1 MRTIFF
7 LTLLTLASCKPNEPV
22 LTAQQIVDKSIVVS
36 GADKIASSKISF
48 SFRNRTYIATRNKG
62 TYLLERITKRD
73 SVEIRDVLS
82 NKGFLRYK
90 NSGLVQVPDSMMTR
104 YSNSVNSVHYFSVLP
119 FGLNDKAVFKK
130 CLSDTTIKGVDYY
143 KIQVT
148 FSEDGGGDDFDD
160 VFLYWINKDN
170 FQIDYLAYKYNTGKG
185 GMRFRDVKNESV
197 VNEIRFVNYNNYK
210 PTDPKMDFSSI
221 DKAYQDGQLE
231 KLSEIILENIKVTL
245 IDF

>member
-7 LTLLTLASCKPNEPV
+7 LTLFTLASCKPNTPV
-22 LTAQQIVDKSIVVS
+22 LNAQQIVDKAIVAF
-36 GADKIASSKISF
+36 GADKIATSKISF
-48 SFRNRTYIATRNKG
+48 TFRKRTYIATRDNG
-62 TYLLERITKRD
+62 AYSLERITKRD

-82 NKGFLRYK
+82 NKGFVRYK
-90 NSGLVQVPDSMMTR
+90 NSELVQVPDSMVTR

-130 CLSDTTIKGVDYY
+130 QLSDVTIKGISYY

-160 VFLYWINKDN
+160 VFLYWIKKDN
-170 FQIDYLAYKYNTGKG
+170 FQLDYLAYKYNPGKG

-197 VNEIRFVNYNNYK
+197 VNGIRFVNYNNYK
-210 PTDPKMDFSSI
+210 PTDPKMDFLSI
-221 DKAYQDGQLE
+221 SNAYQDGQL
-231 KLSEIILENIKVTL
+231 KKISEIILENIEVAL

>member
-7 LTLLTLASCKPNEPV
+7 LTLFILLSCKPNSSI
-22 LTAQQIVDKSIVVS
+22 LTAQQIVDKSIMLS
-36 GADKIASSKISF
+36 GADKVASSKIVF
-48 SFRNRTYIATRNKG
+48 TFRKRTYIAKRNNG
-62 TYLLERITKRD
+62 VYSLERVAQKDAI
-73 SVEIRDVLS
+73 EIKDVLS
-82 NKGFLRYK
+82 NKGFVRYQ
-90 NSGLVQVPDSMMTR
+90 NSELMHVPDSMVTR

-130 CLSDTTIKGVDYY
+130 RLSDTTIKGIDYY

-160 VFLYWINKDN
+160 VFLYWIKKDN

-197 VNEIRFVNYNNYK
+197 VSGIRFVNYNNYK
-210 PTDPKMDFSSI
+210 PINSKINFFLI
-221 DKAYQDGQLE
+221 EKAYQDGQL
-231 KLSEIILENIKVTL
+231 KKISEIILENIKVTL
-245 IDF
+245 VNL